1 MNEIERTPV
10 KVAVLNIAAVI
21 SGIIATIL
29 TNFIILWIFGFLL
42 KIPFVVSIM
51 SFPTTPELYISSI
64 IDFGVIGAGFAVC
77 DAIAPA
83 TKTGRKPA
91 ISFIGLYCLYCFAM
105 TAYNIFMV
113 EGFRDTVIVN
123 ALAALC
129 SIGIIAAGFRKG
141 GLEK

>member
-1 MNEIERTPV
+1 MIERTPV

-21 SGIIATIL
+21 AGIISSIL
-29 TNFIILWIFGFLL
+29 INLILLWIFNFLL
-42 KIPFVVSIM
+42 KIPFLVSIL
-51 SFPTTPELYISSI
+51 SFPSTPELYISSA
-64 IDFGVIGAGFAVC
+64 IDFGAIGAGFAVC

-83 TKTGRKPA
+83 TKKGRKPA
-91 ISFIGLYCLYCFAM
+91 ISFVGLYCLYCFAM

-129 SIGIIAAGFRKG
+129 SIGIIASGFRKG
-141 GLEK
+141 GFEK